1 MKILSALLL
10 STVLLLTGCL
20 GSMVPMTKI
29 TGSIA
34 GQPFTLQSPKDSE
47 LTGLE
52 ISAEGKD
59 TFGTTNNVTI
69 KIQSLKASMNP
80 AVITMTADGEAKL
93 ISTAAQAGAAIA
105 GQAAAAAAGKP

>member
-1 MKILSALLL
+1 MKKILAMTPLIILL
-10 STVLLLTGCL
+10 SGCV

-59 TFGTTNNVTI
+59 TFGTTNHVTL
-69 KIQSLKASMNP
+69 KIQSLKATMNP
-80 AVITMTADGEAKL
+80 EVITTTADAQAKL
-93 ISTAAQAGAAIA
+93 ISTAAQAGASIA
-105 GQAAAAAAGKP
+105 GQAAAAAVGKP

>member
-1 MKILSALLL
+1 MKKILLLI
-10 STVLLLTGCL
+10 LLALTGCV
-20 GSMVPMTKI
+20 GTMVPMTKI

-59 TFGTTNNVTI
+59 TFGTTNYVTI
-69 KIQSLKASMNP
+69 KVQSLKAKMNP
-80 AVITMTADGEAKL
+80 DVITTTGDAQAKL
-93 ISTAAQAGAAIA
+93 ISTAVAAGAAVA
-105 GQAAAAAAGKP
+105 GQAAGAAVK

>member
-1 MKILSALLL
+1 MKEICFLALLA
-10 STVLLLTGCL
+10 LTGCV
-20 GSMVPMTKI
+20 GTMVPVTRI

-59 TFGTTNNVTI
+59 TFGTTNYVTI
-69 KIQSLKASMNP
+69 KVQSLKAKMNP
-80 AVITMTADGEAKL
+80 DVITTTGDAQAKL
-93 ISTAAQAGAAIA
+93 ITAAAQAGAAIA
-105 GQAAAAAAGKP
+105 GQVAGAAVK